1 MADGGGL
8 DRNFTAAP
16 GCLDAG
22 LRCCLLV
29 ADQAR
34 LPQPDEGAGCAD
46 RLLDCNAVIRQRGG
60 MAEAATN
67 FHGFL
72 TMQSRGV
79 IALPPE
85 LRRRYQL
92 DRPGAQVEITERSD
106 GVLEI
111 RPTVAIPANQ
121 AWFWTDAWQ
130 KREREADAD
139 IAAGRVTSYDDV
151 DALLDDLPS

>member
-1 MADGGGL
+1 M
-8 DRNFTAAP
+8 RSAA
-16 GCLDAG
+16 
-22 LRCCLLV
+22 LR
-29 ADQAR
+29 
-34 LPQPDEGAGCAD
+34 
-46 RLLDCNAVIRQRGG
+46 LDCNAVMPQDEG
-60 MAEAATN
+60 MSEAAPN
-67 FHGFL
+67 YHGFL

-92 DRPGAQVEITERSD
+92 DRPGAQVEITERPD

-111 RPTVAIPANQ
+111 RPTLAIPANQ

-139 IAAGRVTSYDDV
+139 IAAGRLTAYDDV

>member
-1 MADGGGL
+1 MV
-8 DRNFTAAP
+8 AAK
-16 GCLDAG
+16 
-22 LRCCLLV
+22 R
-29 ADQAR
+29 
-34 LPQPDEGAGCAD
+34 
-46 RLLDCNAVIRQRGG
+46 LDCNTAIPQDGDVSEP
-60 MAEAATN
+60 APN
-67 FHGFL
+67 YHGFL

-79 IALPPE
+79 LALPPE

-92 DRPGAQVEITERSD
+92 DRPGAQVEITERPD

-111 RPTVAIPANQ
+111 RPTLAIPANQ

-139 IAAGRVTSYDDV
+139 IAAGRVTAYDDV

>member
-1 MADGGGL
+1 M
-8 DRNFTAAP
+8 
-16 GCLDAG
+16 
-22 LRCCLLV
+22 
-29 ADQAR
+29 
-34 LPQPDEGAGCAD
+34 
-46 RLLDCNAVIRQRGG
+46 LLDCNAVIRHDDG
-60 MAEAATN
+60 MADAAPPY
-67 FHGFL
+67 HGFL

-139 IAAGRVTSYDDV
+139 IAAGRVASYHDV
-151 DALLDDLPS
+151 DALVDDLPS